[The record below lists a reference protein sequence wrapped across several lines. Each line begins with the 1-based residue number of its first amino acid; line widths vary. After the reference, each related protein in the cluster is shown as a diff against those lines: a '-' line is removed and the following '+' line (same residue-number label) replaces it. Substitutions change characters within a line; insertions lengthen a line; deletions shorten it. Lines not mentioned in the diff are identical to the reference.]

1 MPHII
6 FLTFLYVGGKKL
18 ETIKKNEVKTGKV
31 IDLTH
36 EGHGVVKVDRYPIFI
51 PNALIDE
58 EIKFKLIKVKKNFA
72 IGKLIEVISESDD
85 RVTPPCIYYAKCGGC
100 QLQHMTYRAQLD
112 MKREQV
118 VNLFH
123 RKGPFENTVI
133 KETIGM
139 VNPWRYRNKSQIPV
153 GQSNSN
159 QVIMGFYRQR
169 SHDIIDMD
177 SCLIQDR
184 QHQEVMNRVKYWLN
198 ELNISIY
205 NEKTKTGLIRHL
217 VVRTGY
223 HTDEMM
229 VIFVTNGATFKQS
242 ELLVN
247 KLKKEFP
254 NITSI
259 KQNINN
265 SHSNVIMGR
274 QSMTLYGKDKI
285 EDQLSE
291 VTYHISDLSFY
302 QINSSQTEKLY
313 QQALNYAQLTGKEI
327 VLDTYCGIG
336 TIGLYMAPLAKHV
349 YGVEVVP
356 QAIKDAEDNATK
368 NQLKN
373 TTFECGKAEDVI
385 LTWKSQGIKPGV
397 VMVDP
402 PRKGCDETFL
412 TTLLKLNPKRIVY
425 ISCNPSTQQRDA
437 QILAEQYELV
447 EITPV
452 DMFPQTTHIETVAL
466 FVHKDEE

>member
-1 MPHII
+1 MICPNLFIC
-6 FLTFLYVGGKKL
+6 GGNKV
-18 ETIKKNEVKTGKV
+18 ETLKKNDVLTGQV
-31 IDLTH
+31 VDLTH
-36 EGHGVVKVDRYPIFI
+36 EGHGVVKIDRYPIFI
-51 PNALIDE
+51 PNTLIDE
-58 EIKFKLIKVKKNFA
+58 TIEYKVIKVKKNFA
-72 IGKLIEVISESDD
+72 IGKLLKILKQSEQ
-85 RVTPPCIYYAKCGGC
+85 RVTPPCIYYEKCGGC
-100 QLQHMTYRAQLD
+100 QLQHMSYESQLK
-112 MKREQV
+112 MKKQQV

-123 RKGPFENTVI
+123 KKAKLEETVI
-133 KETIGM
+133 HDTIGM
-139 VNPWRYRNKSQIPV
+139 NHPWRYRNKSQLPV
-153 GQSNSN
+153 GKDKNN
-159 QVIMGFYRQR
+159 KTIMGYYRQR

-177 SCLIQDR
+177 SCLIQDEK
-184 QHQEVMNRVKYWLN
+184 QQELMNDIKQWLN
-198 ELNISIY
+198 ELNVSIY
-205 NEKTKTGLIRHL
+205 NEKNKKGLLRHVVIRTSHYTNE
-217 VVRTGY
+217 V
-223 HTDEMM
+223 MI
-229 VIFVTNGATFKQS
+229 IFVTNGSKFK
-242 ELLVN
+242 EAETLVHR
-247 KLKKEFP
+247 LTEVYP
-254 NITSI
+254 DITSI
-259 KQNINN
+259 KQNINDA
-265 SHSNVIMGR
+265 HSNVIMGR
-274 QSMTLYGKDKI
+274 KSITLYGTDEI
-285 EDQLSE
+285 EDKLSE
-291 VTYHISDLSFY
+291 ITFNISDQSFY
-302 QINSSQTEKLY
+302 QINSHQTEKLY
-313 QQALNYAQLTGKEI
+313 NQALEYAQLTGNEI

-466 FVHKDEE
+466 FVRKDEE